1 MSVRNRRRSPA
12 RRPPFKLPKRR
23 ILLVVEGAVTEKNY
37 FEGMIAALRT
47 TVVEFKVLGGVG
59 VPMTIVETALKI
71 RRAARERARVE
82 KDQYLD
88 YDETW
93 CVFDVDQHPKIP
105 EAVKLAE
112 VRFWESA
119 ALGLNN
125 ATTYQ
130 SDALE
135 VMGRDIGGIL
145 AELVVGR
152 KFDRTY
158 LPAMNTFHKQA
169 DVGEDIE
176 VRSTPHLNGSLI
188 LRDNDDRDPERRYKM
203 AYIARGT
210 ECGCSV
216 AMTAVSMSG
225 RMTL

>member
-1 MSVRNRRRSPA
+1 MSL
-12 RRPPFKLPKRR
+12 RPFRLTT
-23 ILLVVEGAVTEKNY
+23 LL
-37 FEGMIAALRT
+37 
-47 TVVEFKVLGGVG
+47 
-59 VPMTIVETALKI
+59 
-71 RRAARERARVE
+71 
-82 KDQYLD
+82 
-88 YDETW
+88 
-93 CVFDVDQHPKIP
+93 

-152 KFDRTY
+152 KFDRAY
-158 LPAMNTFHKQA
+158 LPAMNVFHKQA

-188 LRDNDDRDPERRYKM
+188 LRDNDDPGRRYVLVICDPM
-203 AYIARGT
+203 QGFAVRGWCYGV
-210 ECGCSV
+210 E
-216 AMTAVSMSG
+216 AMTDEW
-225 RMTL
+225 RMTGEGRPHWRYRGPLRAFSALTLERPKDAPTSSKRVAKQSA

>member
-112 VRFWESA
+112 QHGIFLAISNPCFELWLWLHFADAPRASSAQELQIKLRQYMPDYRKHVRFAELQSGVESA
-119 ALGLNN
+119 IDRAMVLDQQAKITGQRFGNPSTGVWRL
-125 ATTYQ
+125 TRVIQ
-130 SDALE
+130 STHA
-135 VMGRDIGGIL
+135 
-145 AELVVGR
+145 
-152 KFDRTY
+152 
-158 LPAMNTFHKQA
+158 
-169 DVGEDIE
+169 
-176 VRSTPHLNGSLI
+176 
-188 LRDNDDRDPERRYKM
+188 
-203 AYIARGT
+203 ARGD
-210 ECGCSV
+210 
-216 AMTAVSMSG
+216 
-225 RMTL
+225 LP